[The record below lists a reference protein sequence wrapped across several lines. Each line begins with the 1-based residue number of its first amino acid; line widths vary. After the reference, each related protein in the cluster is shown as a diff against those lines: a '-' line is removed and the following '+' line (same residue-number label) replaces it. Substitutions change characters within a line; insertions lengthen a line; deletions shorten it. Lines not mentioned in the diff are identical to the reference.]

1 MADKKPMSA
10 RTIRLRGA
18 LLDRAERERD
28 EMIFTNEFC
37 GARWADGMPA
47 DEVAACVAEDEA
59 TRSRFRLAYE
69 SYCDA
74 VYANVRSLKLK
85 MENSKRVPK
94 SSDRIPLQ
102 LAEWNAEN
110 RLDLINDTLW
120 LCSTHREFVDAHA
133 AFMLASHAHVV
144 AKLKFEEAAQFERR
158 TGISKRPRSRV
169 RLVTDGYVT
178 TGRYKT
184 IDGQRVPVLEKVS

>member
-28 EMIFTNEFC
+28 EMLRNIE
-37 GARWADGMPA
+37 ARGPYWTEGLTE
-47 DEVAACVAEDEA
+47 DEIAAELARDEA
-59 TRSRFRLAYE
+59 TRSRFKLAYE
-69 SYCDA
+69 SYGA
-74 VYANVRSLKLK
+74 AIYANVRFLKSK
-85 MENSKRVPK
+85 MENSKRVPR
-94 SSDRIPLQ
+94 SSDRIPLW
-102 LAEWNAEN
+102 LAEVVAEN

-133 AFMLASHAHVV
+133 AYMLAGHAHVV

-178 TGRYKT
+178 TGKYKT
-184 IDGQRVPVLEKVS
+184 IDGQCVPVLEKVS